1 MTGQSKAEKKI
12 LRGIPVS
19 SGIVIGKAHLVDRN
33 RVKIFYHYLVDEAQV
48 KKEVERFREA
58 IRKTEEQLVNL
69 KNNMPDHIKQHAFIL
84 DSHLMILHDGMLTEA
99 TEETILKERI
109 NAEWAVKK
117 SLNKIRK
124 MFGEIDD
131 EYIRSRLFDVE
142 NVTERILRNL
152 SGEEQESLA
161 DITNRVIIVAHELSP
176 CDTTEMNVSKV
187 MGFVTDVGGRTSHTA
202 IMAQALEIPA
212 VVGLETATEQI
223 EDGDLLI
230 LDGTSGEVV
239 INPDDADIIQYQE
252 KHLRHERYKSTIQKT
267 SHLPAETLDGHRIA
281 VKANIEFL
289 EEVAAVR
296 DHGGEGIGLY
306 RTEFLYLRSR
316 GVPSEE
322 ELFEDYKE
330 VAQIMSPDPVTIRT
344 LDIGG
349 DKFASDLA
357 VTKEMNPA
365 LGLRA
370 IRFCLKEP
378 EIFKQQLRAIL
389 RASAHG
395 NIRLMF
401 PMISGVQE
409 ILDAKAILEEVKGEL
424 DQKRIPYDPHLK
436 VGIMI
441 EIPSAVTMAE
451 VLSQHVDFFSIG
463 TNDLIQYALA
473 IDRVNEHVAYMYQPF
488 HPAILRM
495 IATVVQAARGAKI
508 PVALC
513 GEMAGDPLCT
523 LVLLGL
529 GIQELS
535 MNPRSIPVIKK
546 VIRSLSLE
554 EAKRDLEQVMK
565 MSTAREVREFLVDK
579 MGPKLAEL
587 GLEEHL
593 PAMQEA
599 V

>member
-1 MTGQSKAEKKI
+1 MTAQNRPQKKT
-12 LRGIPVS
+12 LQGIPVCP
-19 SGIVIGKAHLVDRN
+19 GIVIGKAHLVDRN

-48 KKEVERFREA
+48 KKELERFQLA

-69 KNNMPDHIKQHAFIL
+69 KNRMPDHIKQHAFII

-99 TEETILKERI
+99 AEERILTEKI

-117 SLNKIRK
+117 SLNNIRK

-131 EYIRSRLFDVE
+131 EYIRTRLFDVE

-187 MGFVTDVGGRTSHTA
+187 MGFITDVGGRTSHTA

-212 VVGLETATEQI
+212 VVGLETATQQI

-230 LDGTSGEVV
+230 LDGTSGEVI
-239 INPDDADIIQYQE
+239 INPDDSDIIYFQE
-252 KHLRHERYKSTIQKT
+252 KQLRHERYKSTIAKT
-267 SHLPAETLDGHRIA
+267 SHLPAETLDGHRVA

-289 EEVAAVR
+289 EEVASVK

-306 RTEFLYLRSR
+306 RTEFLYLRSK
-316 GVPSEE
+316 GLPSEE

-395 NIRLMF
+395 NIQLMF

-409 ILDAKAILEEVKGEL
+409 ILDAKAILQEVTQEL
-424 DQKRIPYDPHLK
+424 DQKGIPYDPHMK

-441 EIPSAVTMAE
+441 EIPSAVAMAE
-451 VLSQHVDFFSIG
+451 VLAQHVDFFSIG
-463 TNDLIQYALA
+463 TNDLVQYALA
-473 IDRVNEHVAYMYQPF
+473 IDRVNEYVAYMYQPF

-495 IATVVQAARGAKI
+495 IKTVVEAAHGAKI

-529 GIQELS
+529 GIQEFS

-546 VIRSLSLE
+546 VIRSLTLK
-554 EAKRDLEQVMK
+554 EARRDLENVMK
-565 MSTAREVREFLVDK
+565 MSTAREVRDFLVNK
-579 MGPKLAEL
+579 MGTRLAEL

-593 PAMQEA
+593 PPMQKA

>member
-1 MTGQSKAEKKI
+1 MGQNESQKKV
-12 LRGIPVS
+12 LQGIPVS
-19 SGIVIGKAHLVDRN
+19 AGIVIGKAHLVDRS
-33 RVKIFYHYLVDEAQV
+33 RVKIYYHYLVDEAQV
-48 KKEVERFREA
+48 KKELDRLLEA
-58 IRKTEEQLVNL
+58 IRKTEEQLINL
-69 KNNMPDHIKQHAFIL
+69 RNRMPDHIKQHGFII
-84 DSHLMILHDGMLTEA
+84 DSHLMILHDGMLTDAAQER
-99 TEETILKERI
+99 ILNEKI
-109 NAEWAVKK
+109 NAEWAVSK
-117 SLNKIRK
+117 SLNNIRK

-131 EYIRSRLFDVE
+131 EYIRTRLLDVE

-161 DITNRVIIVAHELSP
+161 NITNRVIVVAHELSP

-202 IMAQALEIPA
+202 IMAQALEIPV
-212 VVGLETATEQI
+212 VVGLENATQEI
-223 EDGDLLI
+223 EDGDLVI
-230 LDGTSGEVV
+230 LDGTSGQVI
-239 INPDDADIIQYQE
+239 INPSDSDIIYFQE
-252 KHLRHERYKSTIQKT
+252 KLLRHEKYKSTIAKT
-267 SHLPAETLDGHRIA
+267 SHLPAETLDGYRIA

-306 RTEFLYLRSR
+306 RTEVLYLRSR
-316 GVPSEE
+316 GLPSEE
-322 ELFEDYKE
+322 ELFEDYSE

-349 DKFASDLA
+349 DKFTSDLA
-357 VTKEMNPA
+357 VPKEMNPA

-378 EIFKQQLRAIL
+378 DIFKKQLRAIL

-395 NIRLMF
+395 NIQLIF
-401 PMISGVQE
+401 PMISEVQE
-409 ILDAKAILEEVKGEL
+409 ILDAKAILQEVIREL
-424 DQKRIPYDPHLK
+424 EQREIPYGPHIK

-441 EIPSAVTMAE
+441 EIPSAVAMAD
-451 VLSQHVDFFSIG
+451 VLARHVDFFSIG

-495 IATVVQAARGAKI
+495 IKSVAQAAHSAEI

-523 LVLLGL
+523 VVLLGL
-529 GIQELS
+529 GIKEFS

-546 VIRSLSLE
+546 VIRSLSLS
-554 EAKRDLEQVMK
+554 EAKRDVEDVMR
-565 MSTAREVREFLVDK
+565 MDTAREVRDFLLEK

-593 PAMQEA
+593 PPMRKAI
-599 V
+599 

>member
-1 MTGQSKAEKKI
+1 MAHDKPQKKT
-12 LRGIPVS
+12 LQGIPVCP
-19 SGIVIGKAHLVDRN
+19 GIVIGKAHLVDRD
-33 RVKIFYHYLVDEAQV
+33 RVKIFYHYLVDEVQV
-48 KKEVERFREA
+48 KKELERFRAA
-58 IRKTEEQLVNL
+58 IRRTEEQLVTL
-69 KNNMPDHIKQHAFIL
+69 KNRMPEHIKQHAFII

-99 TEETILKERI
+99 AEERILNEKI
-109 NAEWAVKK
+109 NAEWALKK
-117 SLNKIRK
+117 SLNNIRK

-131 EYIRSRLFDVE
+131 EYIRTRLFDVE

-152 SGEEQESLA
+152 SGEQQESLA
-161 DITNRVIIVAHELSP
+161 DIPNKVIVVAHELSP
-176 CDTTEMNVSKV
+176 CDTTEIDTTKV
-187 MGFVTDVGGRTSHTA
+187 MGFITDVGGRTSHTA
-202 IMAQALEIPA
+202 IMAQALEIPTI
-212 VVGLETATEQI
+212 VGLESATQQI

-230 LDGTSGEVV
+230 LDGTSGEVI
-239 INPDDADIIQYQE
+239 INPDDSDIIYFQE
-252 KHLRHERYKSTIQKT
+252 KQLRHERYTSSIAKT
-267 SHLPAETLDGHRIA
+267 SHLPAETLDGHRVA
-281 VKANIEFL
+281 VKANVEFL
-289 EEVAAVR
+289 EEVATVR
-296 DHGGEGIGLY
+296 EQGGEGIGLY
-306 RTEFLYLRSR
+306 RTEFLYLRSK

-322 ELFEDYKE
+322 ELFQDYKE
-330 VAQIMSPDPVTIRT
+330 VAQRMAPDPVTIRT

-349 DKFASDLA
+349 DKFAFELGE
-357 VTKEMNPA
+357 TKEMNPA

-395 NIRLMF
+395 SVRLVF

-409 ILDAKAILEEVKGEL
+409 ILAAKAMLEEVKQDL
-424 DQKRIPYDPHLK
+424 DRENIPYDPHLK
-436 VGIMI
+436 VGIII
-441 EIPSAVTMAE
+441 EIPSAVIMAE

-473 IDRVNEHVAYMYQPF
+473 IDRVNEHVAYLYQPF

-495 IATVVQAARGAKI
+495 IRTVVQAARGAKI

-523 LVLLGL
+523 SVLLGL
-529 GIQELS
+529 GIEEFS

-554 EAKRDLEQVMK
+554 EAKGDLDEVMK
-565 MSTAREVREFLVDK
+565 MSTAKEVKEFLVGR
-579 MGPKLAEL
+579 MGPRLEEL

-593 PAMQEA
+593 AAMRE
-599 V
+599 VI